1 VASDSDPR
9 NRQDGLGW
17 VTRAVFEDPRL
28 HLRLHRGTLPDL
40 PGLRAVGSYAV
51 VPSVRRARFLL
62 PIASRDVAVASTLA
76 YNALRPARVRLN
88 RIAVGALAGLGAIRL
103 TGMPTLT
110 VSVPDGADPAELLL
124 TEHLAVLLGEPLHAA
139 VGVRPPDPHH
149 KPTLQLFDGRG
160 RPRAYAK
167 IGWNPATRAMARAEA
182 AALATVPRTGED
194 LPDVP
199 HLQRVV
205 EWADRVVVLVEP
217 MPGGVRRIDRPDEP
231 RVEAMLAVARRGGLP
246 AAPRPL
252 DGSPYLATLTRRAAE
267 QPGSSD
273 PAASARGVGEQ
284 PGERIR
290 HLVDAFALRHGAIR
304 TEYGDWHGDWVPWN
318 LGHHAGR
325 LVAWDWEHRAA
336 GVPVGLDLAHQAFQT
351 ALQLRGMPV
360 AEAAGEMDAWLA
372 RHGARL
378 GLAAEQRRLVADA
391 YLIELWLRTA
401 EIAAGGAGWNTRLHP
416 VLLDTIERRLGVPA
430 VAAETVV
437 AEGGR

>member
-1 VASDSDPR
+1 VANDSDPR

-28 HLRLHRGTLPDL
+28 HLRLHRGTLPAE
-40 PGLRAVGSYAV
+40 PGLHPVAGYAV

-88 RIAVGALAGLGAIRL
+88 RLAVGALAGLGAIRL

-110 VSVPDGADPAELLL
+110 VSVPDGADPAEMLL
-124 TEHLAVLLGEPLHAA
+124 TEHLAALLGEPLHAA

-149 KPTLQLFDGRG
+149 KPTLQLFDDRG

-167 IGWNPATRAMARAEA
+167 IGWNAATRAMARAEA
-182 AALATVPRTGED
+182 AALATLPRTGEG

-199 HLQRVV
+199 RLQRVV

-217 MPGGVRRIDRPDEP
+217 MPGGVRRIERPGEP

-246 AAPRPL
+246 GTPRPL
-252 DGSPYLATLTRRAAE
+252 DGSPYLAALARRAA
-267 QPGSSD
+267 
-273 PAASARGVGEQ
+273 ARA
-284 PGERIR
+284 GERIGL
-290 HLVDAFALRHGAIR
+290 LVDALALRHG
-304 TEYGDWHGDWVPWN
+304 TTLCEYGDWHGDWVPWN
-318 LGHHAGR
+318 LGRHAGR
-325 LVAWDWEHRAA
+325 LVAWDWEHRAE

-351 ALQLRGMPV
+351 ALQLRAMPV
-360 AEAAGEMDAWLA
+360 PEAAAEMDAWLD
-372 RHGARL
+372 RHGPRL
-378 GLAAEQRRLVADA
+378 GLAAAQRRLVGDA
-391 YLIELWLRTA
+391 YLAELWLRTA

-416 VLLDTIERRLGVPA
+416 ALLDTIERRLGVPA
-430 VAAETVV
+430 VAAET
-437 AEGGR
+437 GR